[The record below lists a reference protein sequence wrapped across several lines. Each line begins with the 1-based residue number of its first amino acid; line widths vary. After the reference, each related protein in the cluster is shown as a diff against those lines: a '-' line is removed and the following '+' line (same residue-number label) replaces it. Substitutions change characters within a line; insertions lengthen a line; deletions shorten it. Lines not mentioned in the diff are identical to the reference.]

1 MVEHVE
7 SLQEAVRSKNARFEM
22 VVMNDPHLA
31 ATILQDITTKSD
43 QITSYNQRI
52 SMDTQRLIQ
61 LEEQLMRLEEE
72 AEKSAR
78 GVLCFNHV
86 YQLSQVLFFL

>member
-7 SLQEAVRSKNARFEM
+7 SLKEAVRSKNARFEM
-22 VVMNDPHLA
+22 VVMSDPHLA
-31 ATILQDITTKSD
+31 ATILQDITTKSN

-52 SMDTQRLIQ
+52 SMDTQHLIQ

-78 GVLCFNHV
+78 GVLCFNSV